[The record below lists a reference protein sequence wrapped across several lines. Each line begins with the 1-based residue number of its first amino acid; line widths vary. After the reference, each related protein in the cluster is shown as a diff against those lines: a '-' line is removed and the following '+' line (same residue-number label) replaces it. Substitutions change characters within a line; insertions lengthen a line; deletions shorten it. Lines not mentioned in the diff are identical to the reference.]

1 MSYILQA
8 LKKSEQE
15 RELAAQDSDAIN
27 ERSTISASFNRPL
40 EGSIAYSSVNSQSE
54 KSRPVLV
61 YGWLGA
67 LCILILLITGY
78 VYPKATPQQAEPVVV
93 EQGII
98 SESVASEITVE
109 KIEVKNAT
117 VQKATVQKA
126 TVQKATVQKATVQ
139 KATVQKATVQKA
151 TLQET
156 ITQKVLEEEAPV
168 PQEIITRV
176 LISEPSPQLITAK
189 IAVELAAKETQSLI
203 PNINISSHIYS
214 SLPTRRSIVVN
225 GERLAETDFITP
237 NVQIKEI
244 THKGMIIEVDGLLL
258 VIDRSRGWSR

>member
-109 KIEVKNAT
+109 KIEVKN
-117 VQKATVQKA
+117 
-126 TVQKATVQKATVQ
+126 
-139 KATVQKATVQKA
+139 ATVQKATVQKA